1 MGLLME
7 KKDGDE
13 RERERFEEDTKA
25 LLKREILY
33 LMWLCFNFW
42 IVYLSHVVHSNGRTM
57 SWLGYVFFLII
68 KKEFN

>member
-42 IVYLSHVVHSNGRTM
+42 IVYLPHVVHPNGRTM